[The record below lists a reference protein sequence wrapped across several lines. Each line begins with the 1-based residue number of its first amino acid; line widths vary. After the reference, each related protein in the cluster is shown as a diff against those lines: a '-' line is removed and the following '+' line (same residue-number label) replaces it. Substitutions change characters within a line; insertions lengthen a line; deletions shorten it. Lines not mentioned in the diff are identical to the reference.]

1 MGLGAP
7 LLLPLLH
14 PLFLGAAGA
23 MLTLYT
29 APETRAALGSVA
41 LLKCRFNVGR
51 PIDPAVLRVR
61 WLSAAAG
68 PVAQYDRG
76 QGTFEPR
83 LRLSEQEL
91 QIGNASLEVQ
101 DVAVQD
107 NGTYTCEVA
116 YGTETQLG
124 KTTLWVLA
132 APRISLD
139 QRVGGAETSLLCH
152 VGGFF
157 PEDMEAT
164 LLRDEQVLN
173 GSTRS
178 SPQRNQ
184 DGTFNLTLTYTFT
197 PVRSDAG
204 AVFTCRVRH
213 PVLGQPLVEEF
224 ALDVPGSDRTG
235 AAIGAVVAI
244 VLALGAA
251 GAASYCWR
259 QRRGRKA
266 ACSVSKV
273 EGPERCRLGQ
283 EVTLRCS
290 VEGKIRADTAV
301 TWERTQGEDR
311 ALIQKD
317 GPRAAPEHQLLF
329 PSPPPGWTSTQER
342 SETGLTALLTFTP
355 TVQDH
360 GARVRCLLQPEARD
374 SGEEPE
380 CWEIRVWAPP
390 ELSRIQVL
398 ARWDPPDQVPFAVHL
413 HGFYPNGIHRVEWSM
428 DGKAWERSE
437 PSYYAENEDG
447 TFSARSVWRVASRCL
462 ARPEQRVRVRV
473 QHGPADPPIAGE
485 LSIGDTG
492 VLRPPEVS
500 VISWPQSVMAGREV
514 TLSCRV
520 AGHFPAELGV
530 TWLRKGRGAARA
542 APLQDSAEH
551 RLLPGRPAPAADG
564 KSFVQEAGLVF
575 TPSVRRDHG
584 AEYTC
589 RVEHVALAQPVAKH
603 SAELQVRALPDVS
616 RIQVLPRWDSPDQ
629 VPFAVR
635 LHGFYPRG
643 IHRIAWSWDGE
654 AWQRSEPSDYKE
666 NEEGTFSARSVWRV
680 PSRRL
685 ARPEQ
690 RVQVCVQHGPADPPV
705 TGELSIG
712 DAGVLRPPEVSV
724 ISWPQSVMAGREVAL
739 SCRMAGHFPAELGVT
754 WLRKGRGA
762 ARAAPLQD
770 SAEHRL
776 LPGWP
781 APAVDGKSFVQ
792 EAGLVFTPSVRRD
805 HGAEYICR
813 VEHVALAQPVAKHS
827 AELQVRALPDV
838 SGIQVLPRWDPP
850 DQVPFAVRLHGFY
863 PRGIHRI
870 AWSWDG
876 EAWQRS
882 ELSDYVENED
892 GTFSA
897 RSVWRVPSWR
907 LARPEQRV
915 QVRVQHGPADPPVTG
930 ELSIGD
936 AGLLRPPEVSAISR
950 PQSVMAGRAVTL
962 SCHIT
967 GRFPELLG
975 VTWLRRDRGAARAA
989 PLRDSAEHQLLPGQ
1003 PAPATDGKSFVQEA
1017 GLVFTPS
1024 VHRDHGA
1031 EYTCRV
1037 EHVALRTPVEQRSG
1051 ELQVTGGAAQ
1061 DQRGGDDGDV
1071 SVPTSSAGPMGTNE
1085 QDGEASTT
1093 GDAVSWTGV

>member
-259 QRRGRKA
+259 QRR
-266 ACSVSKV
+266 
-273 EGPERCRLGQ
+273 
-283 EVTLRCS
+283 
-290 VEGKIRADTAV
+290 
-301 TWERTQGEDR
+301 
-311 ALIQKD
+311 
-317 GPRAAPEHQLLF
+317 
-329 PSPPPGWTSTQER
+329 
-342 SETGLTALLTFTP
+342 
-355 TVQDH
+355 
-360 GARVRCLLQPEARD
+360 
-374 SGEEPE
+374 
-380 CWEIRVWAPP
+380 APP

-500 VISWPQSVMAGREV
+500 GIS
-514 TLSCRV
+514 
-520 AGHFPAELGV
+520 
-530 TWLRKGRGAARA
+530 
-542 APLQDSAEH
+542 
-551 RLLPGRPAPAADG
+551 
-564 KSFVQEAGLVF
+564 
-575 TPSVRRDHG
+575 
-584 AEYTC
+584 
-589 RVEHVALAQPVAKH
+589 
-603 SAELQVRALPDVS
+603 
-616 RIQVLPRWDSPDQ
+616 PR
-629 VPFAVR
+629 
-635 LHGFYPRG
+635 
-643 IHRIAWSWDGE
+643 SWG
-654 AWQRSEPSDYKE
+654 
-666 NEEGTFSARSVWRV
+666 
-680 PSRRL
+680 
-685 ARPEQ
+685 
-690 RVQVCVQHGPADPPV
+690 
-705 TGELSIG
+705 
-712 DAGVLRPPEVSV
+712 
-724 ISWPQSVMAGREVAL
+724 
-739 SCRMAGHFPAELGVT
+739 
-754 WLRKGRGA
+754 
-762 ARAAPLQD
+762 
-770 SAEHRL
+770 
-776 LPGWP
+776 
-781 APAVDGKSFVQ
+781 
-792 EAGLVFTPSVRRD
+792 
-805 HGAEYICR
+805 
-813 VEHVALAQPVAKHS
+813 
-827 AELQVRALPDV
+827 
-838 SGIQVLPRWDPP
+838 
-850 DQVPFAVRLHGFY
+850 
-863 PRGIHRI
+863 
-870 AWSWDG
+870 
-876 EAWQRS
+876 
-882 ELSDYVENED
+882 
-892 GTFSA
+892 
-897 RSVWRVPSWR
+897 
-907 LARPEQRV
+907 
-915 QVRVQHGPADPPVTG
+915 
-930 ELSIGD
+930 
-936 AGLLRPPEVSAISR
+936 
-950 PQSVMAGRAVTL
+950 
-962 SCHIT
+962 
-967 GRFPELLG
+967 
-975 VTWLRRDRGAARAA
+975 
-989 PLRDSAEHQLLPGQ
+989 
-1003 PAPATDGKSFVQEA
+1003 
-1017 GLVFTPS
+1017 
-1024 VHRDHGA
+1024 
-1031 EYTCRV
+1031 
-1037 EHVALRTPVEQRSG
+1037 
-1051 ELQVTGGAAQ
+1051 
-1061 DQRGGDDGDV
+1061 
-1071 SVPTSSAGPMGTNE
+1071 
-1085 QDGEASTT
+1085 
-1093 GDAVSWTGV
+1093 